1 MRLIALL
8 FSLLFLGSC
17 QDRPTVQPAED
28 ADWTHYLGGP
38 ESNQYSTSTQIT
50 PENVKELKQ
59 AWIYQ
64 SGDSDTLG
72 RTQIQCNP
80 LIIDGVLYGSSPSLK
95 FFALNAATGEEI
107 WTFDP
112 FAQEAYKQFGMG
124 VNRGLCYWTDGTEKR
139 ILVTAKDQ
147 LYAIDATTGKTILSF
162 GENGKVSLHE
172 GLGETFAEYFIVA
185 NTPGIIYEDLVI
197 QGARVNEGTG
207 AAPGHIRAFNV
218 KTGELA
224 WIFHTIPRPGEFGHD
239 TWPADAWKTMGGAN
253 SWSGFSLDIER
264 GIVFIPTGSA
274 SYDFYGGDRKGSN
287 LFANSLI
294 ALNASTGERI
304 WHYQTVHHDLWDRDL
319 PAPPNLVTVTHNGE
333 KIDAV
338 AQITKSAYV
347 FLFNRETG
355 EPLFPVEEVPV
366 PPSKLSGEEAWPTQP
381 IPTKPPP
388 FSRNRMRAED
398 VTTRTPEANA
408 YAKTILQQSAEGDP
422 FIPPTL
428 EGTIVLPGFDGGGEW
443 GGASVDNTEGIMY
456 VNGSDIPW
464 ILQMI
469 PHENYEGSSMIEKGK
484 SLYNV
489 NCLACHGKDREGGN
503 VYATVPSLIGLKDRM
518 DEPTVL
524 VTINKGKGVMPSFEH
539 IDEADKE
546 AIAAFLLEKENT
558 PAYRGKETGKKNWP
572 YPYFM
577 NGYQRFKDQD
587 GYPAITPPWGTLNA
601 IDLNKGELLWK
612 VTLGTHAELE
622 AEGMAPTGTENYGGP
637 VTTAGGLIFIAAT
650 MDKKIRAFNKKD
662 GALLWEA
669 DLPAAGFATPAVY
682 AVDGKQFVV
691 IACGGGKLGL
701 PSGDAYVAFALDD

>member
-1 MRLIALL
+1 MRVITLL
-8 FSLLFLGSC
+8 FTLCVLVSC
-17 QDRPTVQPAED
+17 QDSSTIQSAED
-28 ADWTHYLGGP
+28 VDWAYYLGGP
-38 ESNQYSTSTQIT
+38 ESNQYSPSTQIT
-50 PENVKELKQ
+50 TENVTGLKQ
-59 AWIYQ
+59 AWVYQ

-80 LIIDGVLYGSSPSLK
+80 LIIDGILYGSSPRLK
-95 FFALNAATGEEI
+95 FFALNAATGEEL

-112 FAQEAYKQFGMG
+112 FAEEAYKQFGMG
-124 VNRGLCYWTDGTEKR
+124 VNRGLCYWTDGIEKR

-147 LYAIDATTGKTILSF
+147 LYAIDATTGKTIPSF
-162 GENGKVSLHE
+162 GQAGKVSLHE
-172 GLGETFAEYFIVA
+172 GLDEKFADYFIVA
-185 NTPGIIYEDLVI
+185 NTPGVIYKDLII
-197 QGARVNEGTG
+197 QGARVNEATG

-264 GIVFIPTGSA
+264 GIVFVPTGSA

-287 LFANSLI
+287 LFANTLL

-304 WHYQTVHHDLWDRDL
+304 WHYQTVHHDVWDRDL
-319 PAPPNLVTVTHNGE
+319 PAPPNLVTVTHNGK

-366 PPSKLSGEEAWPTQP
+366 PASKLNGEETWPTQP

-388 FSRNRMRAED
+388 FSRNRMLADD

-408 YAKTILQQSAEGDP
+408 YAKTILQQSIEGPP

-443 GGASVDNTEGIMY
+443 GGASVDNTDGMMY

-469 PHENYEGSSMIEKGK
+469 PHETYDGSSMLEKGK

-489 NCLACHGKDREGGN
+489 YCLACHGKDREGGN
-503 VYATVPSLIGLKDRM
+503 VYATVPSLIGLKDRL

-524 VTINKGKGVMPSFEH
+524 ATINKGKGVMPSFEH
-539 IDEADKE
+539 IEEADKE
-546 AIAAFLLEKENT
+546 ALAAFLLEKENA
-558 PAYRGKETGKKNWP
+558 PAYRGEGKGKKNWP

-587 GYPAITPPWGTLNA
+587 GYPAIKPPWGTLNA
-601 IDLNKGELLWK
+601 IDLNKGELRWK
-612 VTLGTHAELE
+612 VTLGSHAELE

-637 VTTAGGLIFIAAT
+637 VATAGGLIFIAAT
-650 MDKKIRAFNKKD
+650 MDKKIRAFDKKD

-669 DLPAAGFATPAVY
+669 NLPAAGFATPAVY

-701 PSGDAYVAFALDD
+701 PSGDSYVAFALED

>member
-8 FSLLFLGSC
+8 FILFFLGAC
-17 QDRPTVQPAED
+17 QDQTTVQPAED
-28 ADWTHYLGGP
+28 ADWAYYLGGP
-38 ESNQYSTSTQIT
+38 ESNQYSASTQIT

-80 LIIDGVLYGSSPSLK
+80 LIIDGILYGSSPSLK
-95 FFALNAATGEEI
+95 FFALNAATGEEL

-112 FAQEAYKQFGMG
+112 FAEEAYKQFGMG

-139 ILVTAKDQ
+139 ILVTAKDY
-147 LYAIDATTGKTILSF
+147 LYAIDASTGKTIPSF
-162 GENGKVSLHE
+162 GENGRVSLHE

-185 NTPGIIYEDLVI
+185 NTPGIIYEDLII

-224 WIFHTIPRPGEFGHD
+224 WIFHTIPRPGEFGYD

-264 GIVFIPTGSA
+264 GIVFVPTGSA
-274 SYDFYGGDRKGSN
+274 SYDFYGGDRTGSN
-287 LFANSLI
+287 LFANTLI
-294 ALNASTGERI
+294 ALKANTGERI

-319 PAPPNLVTVTHNGE
+319 PAPPNLVTVTHNGK

-347 FLFNRETG
+347 FLLNRETG

-366 PPSKLSGEEAWPTQP
+366 PPSKLNGEEAWPSQP

-408 YAKTILQQSAEGDP
+408 YAKTILQQSIEGPP

-443 GGASVDNTEGIMY
+443 GGASVDNTDGMMY

-469 PHENYEGSSMIEKGK
+469 PHESYEGSSMIEKGK

-489 NCLACHGKDREGGN
+489 YCLACHGKEREGGN

-524 VTINKGKGVMPSFEH
+524 TTINKGKGVMPSFEH

-546 AIAAFLLEKENT
+546 ALAAYLLEKENA
-558 PAYRGKETGKKNWP
+558 PAYRGKGKGRENWP
-572 YPYFM
+572 YAYYM
-577 NGYQRFKDQD
+577 NGYKRFQDQD
-587 GYPAITPPWGTLNA
+587 GYPAIKPPWGTLNA
-601 IDLNKGELLWK
+601 IDLNKGELRWK

-650 MDKKIRAFNKKD
+650 MDKKIRAFNKED
-662 GALLWEA
+662 GTLLWEA